1 MIHRTDGAFTID
13 SKLPAVGTTIFTVMS
28 KLAAEVGAINLS
40 QGFPD
45 FDCDPALVEAVAAHM
60 RNGKNQYAPMAG
72 VPRLR
77 EAIAAK
83 YAWSC
88 GRTYDPETDVTVTS
102 GGTEGIFDAV
112 AATVG
117 PGDEVV
123 VLEPCY
129 DSYVPAITLSGGTP
143 VFVRLQFPDYSI
155 DWDAVRRAVT
165 ARTRMIMINSPHNPT
180 GAVLTPEDIRAL
192 VDLVDGTRILILS
205 DEVYEH
211 IIFDGLR
218 HESCARYDALSAR
231 AFIVGSFGKTYHT
244 TGWKVG
250 YTVAPAALSAEF
262 RKVHQFVTFSTNTP
276 VQHAIADFLETRR
289 GLAELAPFF
298 QAKRDLFLRLMAGSG
313 FRPLACRG
321 SYFQLMDYSAITDE
335 ADADFAIRLTREYG
349 VASIPTSPFLHDGR
363 APAVLRFCFAKRD
376 ETLEQAAARLQGV
389 RP

>member
-1 MIHRTDGAFTID
+1 MIHRTDGALTID

-28 KLAAEVGAINLS
+28 RLAAEVGAINLS

-45 FDCDPALVEAVAAHM
+45 FDCDPALVEAVSTHM
-60 RNGKNQYAPMAG
+60 RSGKNQYAPMAG

-83 YAWSC
+83 YEWSS
-88 GRTYDPETDVTVTS
+88 GRIYDPESDVTVTS

-218 HESCARYDALSAR
+218 HESCARYDALAAR

-250 YTVAPAALSAEF
+250 YTVAPAALTAEF

-289 GLAELAPFF
+289 GLTELAPFF
-298 QAKRDLFLRLMAGSG
+298 QAKRDLFLRLMSGSG

-335 ADADFAIRLTREYG
+335 PDADFAIRLTREYG
-349 VASIPTSPFLHDGR
+349 VASIPTSPFLHDGK